1 MKKLL
6 SVVLVLSMLMT
17 LFVPFASAQELDNNI
32 PSTSLK
38 KEVYADG
45 KVWFDLNGNAKL
57 FMKNNSEEFAN
68 RFTMEFLPGVD
79 YSGFVAKPT
88 GDFETDKA
96 ATKWNQN
103 NAYGGAALLYTINA
117 NPKNPTASTP
127 IDLISDADGNLWY
140 TFEENTYL
148 MRPEEKVAKFAK
160 TEVDTSELSD
170 PAIIARYKSMKEGVT
185 IDVPDAKY
193 TSVGVF
199 VAVRYNFSKAIAL
212 NLYYKGESQPE
223 VKSQSLLKADYAAD
237 KYFSNLT
244 SVNSS
249 ADWNCQHA
257 FTRIEFA
264 PTEGKILEKIEVVD
278 LGKDDSATRN
288 PNVPVMIL
296 SAWGVET
303 TLVDKITALEA
314 LNSTAITDETSYE
327 AVKASVEEIDA
338 YLVNY
343 NTTLTEE
350 QKVVYDTAKANLS
363 AYENAMAQEKLYAQH
378 KEWFDLN
385 GNSKLFM
392 KKDSADYTN
401 RANLIDYLPG
411 VDYGGYLATPTGVFA
426 TDKGAVTNHALAIF
440 AYTVDKSTATNSL
453 PTKYADPADFK
464 TGEDGKLYFVY
475 KDVPYR
481 VDPTKNVIKSVG
493 KAITTT
499 NLTNPEDI
507 ARHQSL
513 NTGVTMDIPDGYY
526 KNIGFLTAARNAYT
540 KTFRLE
546 LYYEGEETPVT
557 SDHKQG
563 PPKEGSTYL
572 YDIYF
577 HTLTSTGGSGT
588 GYFFTPWNI
597 EVDSSKKL
605 EKIRVYDSG
614 LNNTTW
620 PIHFISSWGDEITL
634 AERFTALNTLNEAGV
649 NDKESYTAVATAVE
663 EIEAIMA
670 RTSANS
676 SVLKAEDKA
685 IYDDAKANLA
695 AYEVTFKNENDNLV
709 VKSELE
715 FKGNSKLFMDSTS
728 EAFANKLNLT
738 NYYPGLDYAGLV
750 KTPTGDFATDKE
762 LTHYISNGK
771 TNEFG
776 DFLAC
781 FGYTTNK
788 GTTPG
793 KTTSSIPDFKTGE
806 NEKTYWTVNDVNYMV
821 RPEEKTIKLS
831 EGVSLAG
838 IKDEAIKAK
847 YKTLQ
852 EYTFDVPEGK
862 YNTLTFLAGIM
873 GNGTTY
879 HRDAN
884 VTLIYEDGT
893 EEATFRVIA
902 STPGSLT
909 WAQGGLY
916 FPRMLERSETFGN
929 NRDWHT
935 FAPYTVEADET
946 KVLKAVKLTAVERS
960 ATNAYKYPI
969 YIVSISGS
977 HTIKEVLSGANA
989 DMPKAD
995 AKVILDAVNKTLAEN
1010 DITADDLTDETKA
1023 KYNLAKV
1030 AASALEV
1037 KSATFAD
1044 SKVTVSYETG
1054 VDTGAK
1060 VIVAEYDDEDET
1072 LFNKATII
1080 PVEFNAESKAYEAP
1094 FIATGSKVKVFVWK
1108 DMVNFF
1114 PYK

>member
-6 SVVLVLSMLMT
+6 SVVLVLTMLMT

-38 KEVYADG
+38 KEVYANG
-45 KVWFDLNGNAKL
+45 KVWFDLNGNAK
-57 FMKNNSEEFAN
+57 FYATAN
-68 RFTMEFLPGVD
+68 DKQWKERATFSDFLPGVD
-79 YSGFVAKPT
+79 YAGYINTPT
-88 GDFETDKA
+88 GDFATD
-96 ATKWNQN
+96 QN
-103 NAYGGAALLYTINA
+103 ALSLTGTGGAFLRYTLDSG
-117 NPKNPTASTP
+117 ASLGTY
-127 IDLISDADGNLWY
+127 SDPDFKTGEDGNIYW
-140 TFEENTYL
+140 TIKGVDYL
-148 MRPEEKVAKFAK
+148 LRVNEKVIKNYH
-160 TEVDTSELSD
+160 TTITTSSLTDESM
-170 PAIIARYKSMKEGVT
+170 IERYKSINNPHV
-185 IDVPDAKY
+185 IDVPDKKY
-193 TSVGVF
+193 TSIGLL
-199 VAVRYNFSKAIAL
+199 AGSML
-212 NLYYKGESQPE
+212 NYTKKLKVSLYYEGEAEPVVYDNDDMKLFIKAATSPADGTLYLRNFKNKDNSQAGGPT
-223 VKSQSLLKADYAAD
+223 
-237 KYFSNLT
+237 YFMPKEIQTESN
-244 SVNSS
+244 
-249 ADWNCQHA
+249 
-257 FTRIEFA
+257 
-264 PTEGKILEKIEVVD
+264 KILTKIEI
-278 LGKDDSATRN
+278 DDAGTNNASYAFF
-288 PNVPVMIL
+288 VI
-296 SAWGVET
+296 SAWGIET
-303 TLVDKITALEA
+303 TIEEKIATLSSLNEA
-314 LNSTAITDETSYE
+314 GISDVADYE
-327 AVKASVEEIDA
+327 AVEKTVTEIDEYIA
-338 YLVNY
+338 NY
-343 NTTLTEE
+343 KTALTEE

-363 AYENAMAQEKLYAQH
+363 AYENVLAQEKLYAQH

-392 KKDSADYTN
+392 DKNSADYTN

-426 TDKGAVTNHALAIF
+426 TDKGAVANHALAIF

-481 VDPTKNVIKSVG
+481 VDPTKNVIKSLS
-493 KAITTT
+493 KDITTT
-499 NLTNPEDI
+499 KLTNPEDI

-513 NTGVTMDIPDGYY
+513 KTGVTMDIPDGYY

-614 LNNTTW
+614 LNNPTW
-620 PIHFISSWGDEITL
+620 PIHFISSWGDELTL
-634 AERFTALNTLNEAGV
+634 AERFTALNTLNEAGIT
-649 NDKESYTAVATAVE
+649 DKESYTAVADAVE
-663 EIEAIMA
+663 EIEAVIA
-670 RTSANS
+670 KTATTVAN
-676 SVLKAEDKA
+676 LKAEDKA
-685 IYDDAKANLA
+685 IYDTAKANLT
-695 AYEVTFKNENDNLV
+695 AYEVTFKNANDNLV

-715 FKGNSKLFMDSTS
+715 FKGNSKMFMDSTS
-728 EAFANKLNLT
+728 EDYTNRLNLT

-750 KTPTGDFATDKE
+750 KKPTGVFATD
-762 LTHYISNGK
+762 LGNANDG
-771 TNEFG
+771 FG
-776 DFLAC
+776 DFHAC
-781 FGYTTNK
+781 FAYTIGK
-788 GTTPG
+788 GTKPAAGT
-793 KTTSSIPDFKTGE
+793 SIPDFKKAE
-806 NEKTYWTVNDVNYMV
+806 NGKIYWTVNDIDYMV

-831 EGVSLAG
+831 EGVSLTG

-847 YKTLQ
+847 YKTLL
-852 EYTFDVPEGK
+852 EYTFDVPKGK
-862 YNTLTFLAGIM
+862 YNSLTFLAGIM
-873 GNGTTY
+873 GTETY

-893 EEATFRVIA
+893 TEDGTFNVR
-902 STPGSLT
+902 STAVQSLT
-909 WAQGGLY
+909 WAKGGVS
-916 FPRMLERSETFGN
+916 FPRMISSTAAVWTK
-929 NRDWHT
+929 DYHT

-960 ATNAYKYPI
+960 TSNAYKYPI

-977 HTIKEVLSGANA
+977 HTIKEVLSGASA

-1023 KYNLAKV
+1023 KYNLAKI

-1044 SKVTVSYETG
+1044 SKVTVSYETE
-1054 VDTGAK
+1054 VDKAVK

-1072 LFNKATII
+1072 LFNKATIL
-1080 PVEFNAESKAYEAP
+1080 PVVFNAESKAYEAP
-1094 FIATGSKVKVFVWK
+1094 FTATGNKVKVFVWK
-1108 DMVNFF
+1108 DMINFF